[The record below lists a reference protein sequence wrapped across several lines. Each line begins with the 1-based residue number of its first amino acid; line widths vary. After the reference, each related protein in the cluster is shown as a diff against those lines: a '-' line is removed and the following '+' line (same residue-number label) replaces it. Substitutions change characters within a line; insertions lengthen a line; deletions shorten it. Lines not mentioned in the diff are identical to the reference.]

1 MKRVAL
7 LTALTLA
14 GCTSGGS
21 LAAHPAASQGRG
33 MAEIRAAAGQA
44 CRADLAPR
52 PLPSW
57 AHAGFD
63 PPTQP
68 MPYVLG
74 DSGDIIAVLW
84 ADHDPLKVPAAADR
98 NNKILWVCRASSK
111 AGGLLRIQATLP
123 DTGQT
128 QTRIVDGGPGPS
140 TIDLPAPG
148 CWSFD
153 LTWGEHH
160 DHLQLEYV
168 SG

>member
-1 MKRVAL
+1 
-7 LTALTLA
+7 
-14 GCTSGGS
+14 
-21 LAAHPAASQGRG
+21 
-33 MAEIRAAAGQA
+33 MADQA
-44 CRADLAPR
+44 CRADFEPR

-57 AHAGFD
+57 ASAGFD

-74 DSGDIIAVLW
+74 DSGDIIAILW

-98 NNKILWVCRASSK
+98 NNKVLWVSRASSS
-111 AGGLLRIQATLP
+111 AGALLRIQATLT

-128 QTRIVDGGPGPS
+128 ETRIVDGGPGPS
-140 TIDLPAPG
+140 IIDLPAPG

-153 LTWGEHH
+153 LTWGDHH